1 MTTTNEADELTARA
15 VSCPCQTRRI
25 HARTASAV
33 GFAPWRGVIPTLETP
48 RPMLWI
54 VDQKMIG
61 GDVQCGS
68 EGVQVGVP
76 LRPPDA
82 RLG

>member
-1 MTTTNEADELTARA
+1 M
-15 VSCPCQTRRI
+15 
-25 HARTASAV
+25 
-33 GFAPWRGVIPTLETP
+33 IPTLETP

-76 LRPPDA
+76 LRPPMQVGFSNA
-82 RLG
+82 NPGHLLEFTAAHQ

>member
-33 GFAPWRGVIPTLETP
+33 GFAPWRGMIPTLG
-48 RPMLWI
+48 RH
-54 VDQKMIG
+54 G
-61 GDVQCGS
+61 RCCGLS
-68 EGVQVGVP
+68 I
-76 LRPPDA
+76 RK
-82 RLG
+82 